1 MLFFNIRK
9 LHTNWEDFN
18 RMHDVKKDER
28 FLEAMFV
35 RSCDQIIDK
44 VMWKG
49 SLDNMKFL
57 EIFKIELMIQVD
69 RDLWK
74 GFHQSFSFLL

>member
-1 MLFFNIRK
+1 
-9 LHTNWEDFN
+9 
-18 RMHDVKKDER
+18 MHDVKKDER

>member
-1 MLFFNIRK
+1 
-9 LHTNWEDFN
+9 
-18 RMHDVKKDER
+18 MHDVKKDER

-57 EIFKIELMIQVD
+57 EIFKIELMKQVD
-69 RDLWK
+69 WDLWK

>member
-1 MLFFNIRK
+1 
-9 LHTNWEDFN
+9 
-18 RMHDVKKDER
+18 MHDVKKDER

-69 RDLWK
+69 WDLWK

>member
-1 MLFFNIRK
+1 
-9 LHTNWEDFN
+9 
-18 RMHDVKKDER
+18 MHDVKKDER

-69 RDLWK
+69 RGLWK

>member
-1 MLFFNIRK
+1 
-9 LHTNWEDFN
+9 
-18 RMHDVKKDER
+18 MHDVKKDER

-57 EIFKIELMIQVD
+57 EILKIELMIQVD

>member
-1 MLFFNIRK
+1 
-9 LHTNWEDFN
+9 
-18 RMHDVKKDER
+18 MHDVKKDEM

-69 RDLWK
+69 WDLWK

>member
-1 MLFFNIRK
+1 
-9 LHTNWEDFN
+9 
-18 RMHDVKKDER
+18 MHDVKKDER

-57 EIFKIELMIQVD
+57 ENFKIELMIQVD
-69 RDLWK
+69 WDLWK

>member
-1 MLFFNIRK
+1 
-9 LHTNWEDFN
+9 
-18 RMHDVKKDER
+18 MHDVKKDER

-69 RDLWK
+69 GDLWK

>member
-1 MLFFNIRK
+1 
-9 LHTNWEDFN
+9 
-18 RMHDVKKDER
+18 MHDVKKDER

-69 RDLWK
+69 WDLWK
-74 GFHQSFSFLL
+74 GFHQSFPFLL

>member
-1 MLFFNIRK
+1 
-9 LHTNWEDFN
+9 
-18 RMHDVKKDER
+18 MHDVKKDER

-49 SLDNMKFL
+49 SVDNMKFL

-69 RDLWK
+69 WDLWK